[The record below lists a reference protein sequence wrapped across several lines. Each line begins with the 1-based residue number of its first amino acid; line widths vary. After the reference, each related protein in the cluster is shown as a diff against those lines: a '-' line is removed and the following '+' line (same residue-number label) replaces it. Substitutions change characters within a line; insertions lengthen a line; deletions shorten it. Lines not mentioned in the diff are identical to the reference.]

1 MKAFFSSQ
9 PMEISSRKRL
19 NCKLSRTPRLAGCLL
34 LKEGVDWEPRGCCNL
49 GWECVGRSLGRWGL
63 EPLSSNEPSLRS
75 RSSLPT
81 LNSVLLAPPPP
92 EGGTYNEAVGLQ
104 DNVESPQDSPPPP
117 VLARRTSTGL
127 QFQQAPS
134 LKMTPQV

>member
-63 EPLSSNEPSLRS
+63 EPLSSDEPSLRS
-75 RSSLPT
+75 GSSLPT

-92 EGGTYNEAVGLQ
+92 EGGTYNEAVGLKTML
-104 DNVESPQDSPPPP
+104 SP
-117 VLARRTSTGL
+117 LRTHPHR
-127 QFQQAPS
+127 PS
-134 LKMTPQV
+134 LLVELQLASSSSKPPA